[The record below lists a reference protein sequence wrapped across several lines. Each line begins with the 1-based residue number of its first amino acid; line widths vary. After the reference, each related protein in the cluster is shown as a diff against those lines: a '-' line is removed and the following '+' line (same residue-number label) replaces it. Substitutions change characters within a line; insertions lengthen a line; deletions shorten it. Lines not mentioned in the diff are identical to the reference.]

1 MKMNDTSCFTL
12 TTCLFIHFFI
22 VTTNNWVYHLLTS
35 RAIIIWNAI
44 QGLTFLLYPV
54 LGLIADVCIT
64 QYRMIK
70 LAFCSVLISSLLLL
84 TAAIIYISKP
94 EIFLHGFI
102 ADTILLVPI
111 LISGISGLGMYEANA
126 IQFGMDQM
134 LEASSRKLSSFI
146 HWYYWSLHLGP
157 LVIFYILLA
166 VIVYIQQRCTINLQ
180 YPFQNKMIFG
190 WMILT
195 PSIIQCILFILGLCI
210 IRKSKNVFIN
220 PIQNSP
226 FKLIV
231 NVIKFAWKHK
241 YPVNRSAFTYWENDI
256 PSRINLG
263 KNKYGGPYTN
273 EQVED
278 VKTLL
283 QLLLLIISLFGFQL
297 SGDGY
302 SLSQYMMYNLG
313 CPTLWTML
321 LLVLNPEHVI
331 LLVILIGIP
340 LYQFFIKK
348 YFAKYTQNLL
358 KRVRLGLFIC
368 LIREGI
374 YPIIS
379 LLTASTE
386 QISQCYLNELAE
398 FTKHN
403 SSITTLCL
411 LANTKVDVNGTCGR
425 VCPEVSTHDN
435 LFLLLITPQILHGL
449 AYLLV
454 FMTVL
459 EFICA
464 QAPYTMKGL
473 LIGIWYS
480 TLSIKYLVVNMLD
493 VYMVETATWNVYHG
507 VKGLGIF
514 LSIVSFSL
522 VCTFYRYRE
531 RDEIVN
537 EQAIIEEQYERELL
551 HNRDDE
557 EDDSDDELYSIKSN

>member
-1 MKMNDTSCFTL
+1 MKMNDSSCFTL
-12 TTCLFIHFFI
+12 STCLLIHFFI
-22 VTTNNWVYHLLTS
+22 VTTNNWIYHLLTN
-35 RAIIIWNAI
+35 RDVTIWTAI
-44 QGLTFLLYPV
+44 QGLTFLMYPIF
-54 LGLIADVCIT
+54 GLIADVCIT

-70 LAFCSVLISSLLLL
+70 LAFCSVLVSSLLMF
-84 TAAIIYISKP
+84 TVAVIIISKP
-94 EIFLHGFI
+94 EVVIQK
-102 ADTILLVPI
+102 DTVILLLGII
-111 LISGISGLGMYEANA
+111 LVCGISGFGLYEANA

-166 VIVYIQQRCTINLQ
+166 LLVYMQQRCTINLQ
-180 YPFQNKMIFG
+180 YTFQNNIVFG
-190 WMILT
+190 WIILP
-195 PSIIQCILFILGLCI
+195 PSIIQCILIILGLCI
-210 IRKSKNVFIN
+210 IRKSKNVYIN
-220 PIQNSP
+220 PVQGSP
-226 FKLIV
+226 FKLIL
-231 NVIKFAWKHK
+231 NVIKFTWKHK

-256 PSRINLG
+256 PSRIDLG
-263 KNKYGGPYTN
+263 KHKYGGPFSN
-273 EQVED
+273 EQVEN

-302 SLSQYMMYNLG
+302 SLSQYMMNNLG
-313 CPTLWTML
+313 CPAMWTMA
-321 LLVLNPEHVI
+321 LLVLNPEHVTF
-331 LLVILIGIP
+331 LVILIGIP

-348 YFAKYTQNLL
+348 YFAKYTPNLL
-358 KRVRLGLFIC
+358 KRVHFGLFIC

-386 QISQCYLNELAE
+386 NISQCYLNELTE
-398 FTKHN
+398 FTNDN

-411 LANTKVDVNGTCGR
+411 IANTKVVVNGTCER
-425 VCPEVSTHDN
+425 VCPEVPTHDN
-435 LFLLLITPQILHGL
+435 LFLLLIIPQILHGL

-454 FMTVL
+454 FMTIL

-473 LIGIWYS
+473 LIGIWYAN
-480 TLSIKYLVVNMLD
+480 LSFKYLVVNILD
-493 VYMVETATWNVYHG
+493 GYIVETTTWNIYHG

-514 LSIVSFSL
+514 LSIISFSL
-522 VCTFYRYRE
+522 VYKFYRYRE

-551 HNRDDE
+551 FNRDE
-557 EDDSDDELYSIKSN
+557 EEHNSYDELK

>member
-1 MKMNDTSCFTL
+1 MNDSSCFIIS
-12 TTCLFIHFFI
+12 TCLLIHFFI
-22 VTTNNWVYHLLTS
+22 VTTNNWIYHVLRNRDVT
-35 RAIIIWNAI
+35 IWTAI
-44 QGLTFLLYPV
+44 QGLTFLLYPIF
-54 LGLIADVCIT
+54 GLIADVCIT

-70 LAFCSVLISSLLLL
+70 LAFCSVLVSSLLLF
-84 TAAIIYISKP
+84 TVAVIYISKS
-94 EIFLHGFI
+94 EVIIQKHIGFLLLGI
-102 ADTILLVPI
+102 ILVC
-111 LISGISGLGMYEANA
+111 GISGFGMYEANA

-157 LVIFYILLA
+157 LMTFYILLA
-166 VIVYIQQRCTINLQ
+166 LLVYMQQRCTINLQ
-180 YPFQNKMIFG
+180 YPLQNNILFG
-190 WMILT
+190 WIILP
-195 PSIIQCILFILGLCI
+195 PSIIQSILIILGLCI
-210 IRKSKNVFIN
+210 IRKSKNVYIN
-220 PIQNSP
+220 PVQSSP
-226 FKLIV
+226 FKLII

-256 PSRINLG
+256 PSRIDLG
-263 KNKYGGPYTN
+263 KHKYGGPFTN
-273 EQVED
+273 EQVEN

-283 QLLLLIISLFGFQL
+283 QLLLLIVSLFGFQL

-313 CPTLWTML
+313 CPTPWTML
-321 LLVLNPEHVI
+321 LVVVNPEQLT

-340 LYQFFIKK
+340 LYQLCIKK
-348 YFAKYTQNLL
+348 YFAKYTPSLL
-358 KRVRLGLFIC
+358 KRVRFGLFIC

-379 LLTASTE
+379 VLTASTE
-386 QISQCYLNELAE
+386 NISQCYLNELAE
-398 FTKHN
+398 FTEDN

-411 LANTKVDVNGTCGR
+411 LANTKVVVNGTCQR
-425 VCPEVSTHDN
+425 VCPEVPTHDN
-435 LFLLLITPQILHGL
+435 LFLLLIIPQILHGL
-449 AYLLV
+449 AYLVV

-473 LIGIWYS
+473 LIGIWYAN
-480 TLSIKYLVVNMLD
+480 LSIKYLVVNILD
-493 VYMVETATWNVYHG
+493 GYIVETTTWNIYHG
-507 VKGLGIF
+507 VKGFGIF

-522 VCTFYRYRE
+522 VYKFYRYRE

-551 HNRDDE
+551 FNNDE
-557 EDDSDDELYSIKSN
+557 EESDSDDELK